1 MGISYLTAADYSARV
16 GTRALPVLND
26 GTTDTARIEQAL
38 ADASGICRALLP
50 DDLVGSD
57 GEAVAIADL
66 DPRVG
71 DALPGIVTDIAR
83 FRLADGATGA
93 SESIV
98 EQYRAAMSTLRA
110 LKREPE
116 REGVQAAII
125 EGASQWIPGEAPV
138 AAEDQ

>member
-1 MGISYLTAADYSARV
+1 MGISYLSVADYTARV
-16 GTRALPVLND
+16 GPRALPVLND
-26 GTTDTARIEQAL
+26 GTVDSARITQAL
-38 ADASGICRALLP
+38 ADASGTCRALLP

-57 GEAVAIADL
+57 GEAVAVADI

-71 DALPGIVTDIAR
+71 DALPGIVCDIAR

-98 EQYRAAMSTLRA
+98 EQWRAAMSTLRS

-138 AAEDQ
+138 AAEDR

>member
-1 MGISYLTAADYSARV
+1 MGISYLTAAEYEARV
-16 GTRALPVLND
+16 GARALPVLGD
-26 GTTDTARIEQAL
+26 GATDTARIEQAL
-38 ADASGICRALLP
+38 ADASATCRALLP
-50 DDLVGSD
+50 DDLVGS
-57 GEAVAIADL
+57 GGGAIAVDDL

-98 EQYRAAMSTLRA
+98 EQYRAAISTLRS

>member
-1 MGISYLTAADYSARV
+1 MGISYLSVADYTARV
-16 GTRALPVLND
+16 GARALPVLGD
-26 GTTDTARIEQAL
+26 GTTDTARITQAL
-38 ADASGICRALLP
+38 ADASGICRARLP

-57 GEAVAIADL
+57 GEAVAVADI

-98 EQYRAAMSTLRA
+98 EQYRAAMSTLRS

-125 EGASQWIPGEAPV
+125 EGASQWIPGEAPA